1 MDKLLFKRILV
12 AALTLL
18 AVVYVAYL
26 LISANFDMYPTE
38 NAVQTTVTDKIY
50 SNAFI
55 IRDENLIENTAQG
68 VLSYSVANGEAVNAN
83 GEIAK
88 VYANAEDALAHST
101 AEALQ
106 KKKESLEY
114 IQKNTISGTMNID
127 IINNNIKNKLI
138 NYLDDTNNGNISKT
152 ATDADTLLTYINQ
165 RMLYT
170 GKIENF
176 NEEIASLSEQIS
188 TLNNSAGNSKGSI
201 KTTKA
206 GYFTEFCDGYEKTFS
221 YDDIDK
227 LTLDDL
233 NNAKKGS
240 VPDNTAGKVIGN
252 VKWYVACEVNS
263 DQAASLNIWDSAVT
277 VLFSEASSEAIPAE
291 IYKVSQPEKDGNAL
305 VILRCDY
312 MDDGILE
319 ARQEPIEIGMGT
331 YTGLRVSKRAIH
343 DDFVTKTTYDDNDN
357 PHKEEKKVQGVYV
370 LYGSEVQFKQ
380 ISILYAYE
388 DYVICDPSPEEGILF
403 NGSTISLYDK
413 VIVKGDDLYDGK
425 VIH

>member
-1 MDKLLFKRILV
+1 
-12 AALTLL
+12 
-18 AVVYVAYL
+18 
-26 LISANFDMYPTE
+26 
-38 NAVQTTVTDKIY
+38 
-50 SNAFI
+50 
-55 IRDENLIENTAQG
+55 RDENLIENTAQG

-343 DDFVTKTTYDDNDN
+343 DDFVTKTTYDDNDT

-380 ISILYAYE
+380 ISILYADE
-388 DYVICDPSPEEGILF
+388 DYVICDPNPAEGILF

>member
-26 LISANFDMYPTE
+26 LISANFDIYPTE

-240 VPDNTAGKVIGN
+240 VPDNTAGKVVSN
-252 VKWYVACEVNS
+252 VKWYVACEVSHDEAQN
-263 DQAASLNIWDSAVT
+263 LTIWDSAVT
-277 VLFSEASSEAIPAE
+277 VLLTEASTEAIPAE
-291 IYKVSQPEKDGNAL
+291 IYKITQNSDGKAL
-305 VILRCDY
+305 VILQCDY
-312 MDDGILE
+312 MNNGLLQ
-319 ARQEPIEIGMGT
+319 ARQEPIEIGLGT
-331 YTGLRVSKRAIH
+331 FTGLRVSKRAIH
-343 DDFVTKTTYDDNDN
+343 DDYVTKTTYDENDN
-357 PHKEEKKVQGVYV
+357 SHKEQKKVQGVYV

-380 ISILYAYE
+380 ISILYADD
-388 DYVICDPSPEEGILF
+388 DYVICDTQPEEGVLF
-403 NGSTISLYDK
+403 NGETISLYDK
-413 VIVKGDDLYDGK
+413 VIIKGDDLYDGK
-425 VIH
+425 VIS